1 MSDVLKVSTDIL
13 LLGLENMWY
22 HHFTWGESCPFG
34 LSHQLK
40 IVSPM
45 VTLIDVLLGASN
57 VDHHQLWALKQLVL
71 Q

>member
-1 MSDVLKVSTDIL
+1 MLLWVS
-13 LLGLENMWY
+13 
-22 HHFTWGESCPFG
+22 HAHFG

-40 IVSPM
+40 IVSAM
-45 VTLIDVLLGASN
+45 VTLIDVLLGAPN

>member
-1 MSDVLKVSTDIL
+1 
-13 LLGLENMWY
+13 MWY
-22 HHFTWGESCPFG
+22 YHVTLGESCPFG

-40 IVSPM
+40 IVSAM
-45 VTLIDVLLGASN
+45 VTLIDVLLGASY